1 MKNFRIVAVV
11 AALVL
16 VTAAFFLVRRSGGE
30 KANEFRLAAVV
41 RGDLSST
48 VSATGTMKAV
58 TTVQVGTQ
66 VSGQVSA
73 IYADFNDHVKKGQ
86 LLARID
92 ATLAE
97 QAVEDAQAGVA
108 RATAGLR
115 QAQGDFER
123 NKPLYDRKVITA
135 EEFAGYQ
142 YKLSAAQADVRSASI
157 GLERARRNLGYTQIY
172 APIDGVVVE
181 RNVDVGQTVAA
192 SFSAPQLFLIANDL
206 SKMQILA
213 SVDESDI
220 GEIHDGQPVSFT
232 VQSYADRTFHGTVK
246 QVRLQSTTAENVVN
260 YTAVVEVDNPDG
272 KLLPGMTATVDFE
285 TGSAQQALLVPNS
298 ALRFTPSDEQMKAAG
313 INVDSMKAARGQRQG
328 RQAGAGGP
336 GGAGGGQGGASAGAA
351 RGGQGGGGFGGG
363 AGAAGGAPRRARG
376 SGGRIWTVDAAGKL
390 AMHRVRTGLSD
401 GKNTVVEGRDL
412 KEGMQVVVGS
422 NVATTATAGQATQNP
437 LSGGGQQRGGGGG
450 GRGPGF

>member
-1 MKNFRIVAVV
+1 MKTLRYAAI
-11 AALVL
+11 ALVL
-16 VTAAFFLVRRSGGE
+16 VLATAAFFLVRRKDDGKE
-30 KANEFRLAAVV
+30 QEFRVAALV

-48 VSATGTMKAV
+48 VSATGTLKAV

-66 VSGQVSA
+66 VSGQVNE
-73 IYADFNDHVKKGQ
+73 ILVDFNDRVKRGQ

-92 ATLAE
+92 PTLAQ
-97 QAVEDAQAGVA
+97 QAVQDAQAGVA
-108 RATAGLR
+108 RAAAGLQ
-115 QAQGDFER
+115 QARGDFDR

-157 GLERARRNLGYTQIY
+157 ALERARRNLGYTEIY

-206 SKMQILA
+206 GKMQILA
-213 SVDESDI
+213 NVDESDI
-220 GEIHDGQPVSFT
+220 GQIHDGQPASFT

-246 QVRLQSTTAENVVN
+246 QVRLQSTTTENVVN

-285 TGSAQQALLVPNS
+285 TGAAQQALLVPNA
-298 ALRFTPSDEQMKAAG
+298 ALRFTPSDEQMKEAG
-313 INVDSMKAARGQRQG
+313 INVDSMKAARARFQNGGGQG
-328 RQAGAGGP
+328 RQ
-336 GGAGGGQGGASAGAA
+336 GGAGGGGGQRAGA
-351 RGGQGGGGFGGG
+351 RDQGPFGGPGNG
-363 AGAAGGAPRRARG
+363 AGGGAPRTGRR
-376 SGGRIWTVDAAGKL
+376 SGGRIWTVDATGRL

-401 GKNTVVEGRDL
+401 GKNTVVEGRDI
-412 KEGMQVVVGS
+412 KEGMQVVIGS
-422 NVATTATAGQATQNP
+422 NVATTATSAQQTSNP
-437 LSGGGQQRGGGGG
+437 LGGGQQRGGGG
-450 GRGPGF
+450 RGPGF

>member
-1 MKNFRIVAVV
+1 MKTIRYAAI
-11 AALVL
+11 ALVL
-16 VTAAFFLVRRSGGE
+16 VLATAAFFLVGRKGGDKE
-30 KANEFRLAAVV
+30 QEFRVAALV
-41 RGDLSST
+41 RGNLSST
-48 VSATGTMKAV
+48 VSATGALKAV

-66 VSGQVSA
+66 VSGQVNE
-73 IYADFNDHVKKGQ
+73 ILVDFNDRVRKGQ

-92 ATLAE
+92 PTLAQ
-97 QAVEDAQAGVA
+97 QAVQDAQAGVA
-108 RATAGLR
+108 RAAAGLQ
-115 QAQGDFER
+115 QARGDFDR

-157 GLERARRNLGYTQIY
+157 ALERARRNLGYTEIY

-220 GEIHDGQPVSFT
+220 GQIHEGQPVTFT
-232 VQSYADRTFHGTVK
+232 VQSYADRTFNGTVK
-246 QVRLQSTTAENVVN
+246 QVRLQSTTTENVVN

-285 TGSAQQALLVPNS
+285 TGAAQNALLVPNA

-313 INVDSMKAARGQRQG
+313 INVDSIKAARATRQNGQ
-328 RQAGAGGP
+328 GGP
-336 GGAGGGQGGASAGAA
+336 GGQGGQRSAGAA
-351 RGGQGGGGFGGG
+351 RDPGPFGGG
-363 AGAAGGAPRRARG
+363 VAGGAPRAGGRR
-376 SGGRIWTVDAAGKL
+376 SGGRIWTVDASGKL
-390 AMHRVRTGLSD
+390 SMHRVRTGLSD

-412 KEGMQVVVGS
+412 KDGMQVVIGS
-422 NVATTATAGQATQNP
+422 NVATTAQQGQQTANP
-437 LSGGGQQRGGGGG
+437 LGGAGGGQRGGG